1 MVNEKFAECRTALA
15 AFLSCEEGGSMIEF
29 TMIAPLLGF
38 LMLGLADFAMAF
50 SKQIQLEQAAARAIE
65 LASAAGSGQTNY
77 DFVRNEAA
85 TAAGVPTSN
94 VTLDNWLECD
104 GVRQSD
110 FNGTCVSTAQIA
122 RYVSIR
128 VTSQFSPPFDY
139 ALIGRVFGSTG
150 FGGAVTLVGDSTVRV
165 Q

>member
-1 MVNEKFAECRTALA
+1 MIPARFAPHVRRLFVDST
-15 AFLSCEEGGSMIEF
+15 GGSMIEF

-65 LASAAGSGQTNY
+65 LASAAGAGQASY
-77 DFVRNEAA
+77 EFVRTEAA
-85 TAAGVPTSN
+85 TAAGEPTSN

-104 GVRQSD
+104 GVRQANFGD
-110 FNGTCVSTAQIA
+110 TCADSAAQTA

-128 VTSQFSPPFDY
+128 VTSQFTPPFDY

-150 FGGAVTLVGDSTVRV
+150 FGGPVTLVGDSAVRV